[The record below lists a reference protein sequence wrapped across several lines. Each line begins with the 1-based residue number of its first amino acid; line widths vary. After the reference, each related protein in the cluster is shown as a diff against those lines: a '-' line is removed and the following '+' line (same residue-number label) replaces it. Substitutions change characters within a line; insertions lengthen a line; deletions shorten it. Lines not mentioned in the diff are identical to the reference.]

1 MNNSIDEKNK
11 LKFIITHKNNEI
23 SINCHIIFAKVNKD
37 SKVLNKNYDVKDLLE
52 FSVDFCEQRNIKLRR
67 RVKKNSIDNYKNIY
81 TFDDADKII
90 RNYDIL
96 YRTHH
101 KKNKKSKKDKFCLQ
115 KIAMG
120 GAVFAI
126 VGAIGFGICTSNKTK
141 GKHENT
147 NTNKTNSSIETE
159 IKDKNYIK
167 NNFLDITNADD
178 EMIKKTVFSDIKISL
193 PNNEEIQKKR
203 DEMIK
208 LEEKKKK
215 EENKENEISTEIM
228 DKNMEFKS
236 NNQNVEIFSFNY
248 DNQEASENVIRS
260 NNYINYYIKY
270 GKQYGIDPKLLMA
283 IVSQESSGIHEGFID
298 EPAVGAMQIQNVW
311 NGESVTAYNFNT
323 HSYET
328 EHIDWYSLDDLDLN
342 IKTGTMIFASYLEQL
357 DYDLPKTIAGYNI
370 GIGAIKSMGDSWQD
384 QIQYYTSGDNKYYKK
399 VLSFLPDG
407 QEIKVMKPNGEEKT
421 FIIDNEKVSTY
432 KGSY

>member
-1 MNNSIDEKNK
+1 
-11 LKFIITHKNNEI
+11 
-23 SINCHIIFAKVNKD
+23 
-37 SKVLNKNYDVKDLLE
+37 
-52 FSVDFCEQRNIKLRR
+52 
-67 RVKKNSIDNYKNIY
+67 
-81 TFDDADKII
+81 
-90 RNYDIL
+90 
-96 YRTHH
+96 
-101 KKNKKSKKDKFCLQ
+101 
-115 KIAMG
+115 
-120 GAVFAI
+120 
-126 VGAIGFGICTSNKTK
+126 
-141 GKHENT
+141 
-147 NTNKTNSSIETE
+147 
-159 IKDKNYIK
+159 
-167 NNFLDITNADD
+167 
-178 EMIKKTVFSDIKISL
+178 
-193 PNNEEIQKKR
+193 
-203 DEMIK
+203 MIK